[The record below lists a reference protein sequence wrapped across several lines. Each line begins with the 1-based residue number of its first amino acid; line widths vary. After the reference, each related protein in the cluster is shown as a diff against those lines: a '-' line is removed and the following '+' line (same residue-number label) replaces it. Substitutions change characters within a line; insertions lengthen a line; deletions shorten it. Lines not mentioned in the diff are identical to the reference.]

1 MGALDSLIGGGV
13 FDVLGKAIDRI
24 WPDKEKAD
32 QIKLEMFKLEREGAL
47 EELKV
52 NLELA
57 QSQNQVNQAEASN
70 GNLFVS
76 GWRPFIGWI
85 CGVGLLYQF
94 LIIPV
99 LTVILQAEQ
108 ITNVIP
114 PHLDDNTLMTLLF
127 GMLGL
132 GAFRTTEKIAVGKR

>member
-47 EELKV
+47 EELKA

-57 QSQNQVNQAEASN
+57 KSQNEVNSVEAANSN
-70 GNLFVS
+70 IFVS

-85 CGVGLLYQF
+85 CGLGLMYQF
-94 LIIPV
+94 LLQPLIVVV
-99 LTVILQAEQ
+99 LKTKHMTDIL
-108 ITNVIP
+108 P
-114 PHLDDNTLMTLLF
+114 PDLDLNSLMTLLF

-132 GAFRTTEKIAVGKR
+132 GAFRTAEKIKGVTR